1 MYTSFQIISKEVK
14 IMNFGSKKSRKIMST
29 IIIVLLVLSMIVPII
44 LSAIA

>member
-1 MYTSFQIISKEVK
+1 
-14 IMNFGSKKSRKIMST
+14 MNFGSKKARKIMST